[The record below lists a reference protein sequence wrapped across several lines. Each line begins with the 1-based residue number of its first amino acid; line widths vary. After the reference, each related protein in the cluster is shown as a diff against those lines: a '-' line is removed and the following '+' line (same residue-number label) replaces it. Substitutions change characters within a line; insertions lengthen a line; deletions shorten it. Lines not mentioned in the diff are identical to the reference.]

1 VKASEKPAKQETSN
15 MKIKIL
21 FLINFLIIIISSCH
35 KSNEMKFDKKYWNE
49 RDDMFYAN
57 RNKMVNDL
65 IKNHLKNEMKYS
77 EIINL
82 LGQPENFASKKE
94 GEIIYEIETDYG
106 RNIDPVEGQNLILKF
121 SKDSLLINFYKED
134 WGRN

>member
-1 VKASEKPAKQETSN
+1 
-15 MKIKIL
+15 
-21 FLINFLIIIISSCH
+21 
-35 KSNEMKFDKKYWNE
+35 
-49 RDDMFYAN
+49 MFYAN